1 MEEFIPVSNPQAT
14 TVTTIISQKA
24 AGLANLLAQEGVS
37 ATAVEALTATDPA
50 YLWCQETLAL
60 MVAVRLLQ
68 LASGKDPK
76 LAEVWRDELVAR
88 LKDLAER
95 GAAALGNASLDTSDS
110 PANGPATHITYLGL
124 DLPDAAPHWGVLQDA
139 AGYAGGNRS
148 GRGAYCQG
156 AHDRRQRRAYQQRAL
171 GPGVAG

>member
-1 MEEFIPVSNPQAT
+1 MTIATFAVTYATMRAEYFPHLEEFSAVSNPQAT

-124 DLPDAAPHWGVLQDA
+124 DLPDADDA
-139 AGYAGGNRS
+139 SSIEPLFRK
-148 GRGAYCQG
+148 
-156 AHDRRQRRAYQQRAL
+156 DDL
-171 GPGVAG
+171 L